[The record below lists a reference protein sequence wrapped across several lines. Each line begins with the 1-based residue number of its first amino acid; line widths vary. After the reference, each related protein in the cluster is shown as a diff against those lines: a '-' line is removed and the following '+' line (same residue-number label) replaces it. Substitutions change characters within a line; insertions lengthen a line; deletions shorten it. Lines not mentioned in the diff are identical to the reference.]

1 LKEIIINRN
10 NETKLIQLENE
21 YLELLENQHVKEQ
34 KSEKSSE
41 N

>member
-1 LKEIIINRN
+1 MWGTPEQNVHWKKIM
-10 NETKLIQLENE
+10 QENE